1 MKIKWDNSSWWSKE
15 MHSLVGVAI
24 ISLLRKTKEKKGK
37 IYHSGIKTWSKANL
51 QWREKSMSMS
61 TPKTSENANTISTT
75 INRVLMLSTI
85 RKRMIITRIIT
96 TISIFRLLKTLTMST
111 DKRKTRIQDSSDSEE
126 EDKSLLRF
134 LETIKNKKKRK
145 GDMSSSNW
153 RNLQVLLLIKTA
165 RTKRKNKL
173 NSKELLLILIFRRT
187 LIIIVY

>member
-1 MKIKWDNSSWWSKE
+1 
-15 MHSLVGVAI
+15 
-24 ISLLRKTKEKKGK
+24 
-37 IYHSGIKTWSKANL
+37 
-51 QWREKSMSMS
+51 MSMS

-145 GDMSSSNW
+145 GDMSSSN
-153 RNLQVLLLIKTA
+153 
-165 RTKRKNKL
+165 
-173 NSKELLLILIFRRT
+173 
-187 LIIIVY
+187 